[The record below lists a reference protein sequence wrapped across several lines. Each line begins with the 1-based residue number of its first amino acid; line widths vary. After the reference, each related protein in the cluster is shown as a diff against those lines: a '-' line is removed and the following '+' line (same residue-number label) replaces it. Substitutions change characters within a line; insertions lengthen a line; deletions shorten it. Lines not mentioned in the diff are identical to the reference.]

1 MITSGS
7 CDIFTQKAKQLLI
20 PAAGMQLGFPGVPR
34 QRARTHSQQS
44 CRSMQHLQTI
54 APVADLAEGL
64 EAPVQLVYL
73 ATLLGF
79 LVVGAYLVVRQVCSI
94 RCISISVYSIAFR
107 TCALLTSPGQHGL
120 ASMLQALVTRE
131 LEEAAKTLG
140 DRVRQ
145 KDATCEVSG

>member
-1 MITSGS
+1 MSHCQLIRMIMSGC
-7 CDIFTQKAKQLLI
+7 CDIITQGANQLL
-20 PAAGMQLGFPGVPR
+20 PAGMQLGLLGVPR
-34 QRARTHSQQS
+34 QHAGTHSQQT

-94 RCISISVYSIAFR
+94 SCISISVYSTAYK
-107 TCALLTSPGQHGL
+107 TCALLTSMPKSAWFCVYVAG
-120 ASMLQALVTRE
+120 T
-131 LEEAAKTLG
+131 G
-140 DRVRQ
+140 DQ
-145 KDATCEVSG
+145 GA

>member
-1 MITSGS
+1 
-7 CDIFTQKAKQLLI
+7 
-20 PAAGMQLGFPGVPR
+20 MQD
-34 QRARTHSQQS
+34 
-44 CRSMQHLQTI
+44 LQTV

-73 ATLLGF
+73 VTLLGF
-79 LVVGAYLVVRQVCSI
+79 LVVGAYLVVRQVCTITVCNPLSTNTPVL
-94 RCISISVYSIAFR
+94 CSLQVQ
-107 TCALLTSPGQHGL
+107 GQHDF

-145 KDATCEVSG
+145 KDATCEVSVWM